1 MMLMSIRKVPGLIA
15 PVLLKKVHDW
25 AKGQRGVAAVEF
37 ALIAVPFFF
46 LIFGLLEICVIFIMS
61 SVLEHGL
68 NEAARGIRT
77 GELQSEEGF
86 NRDAFEEIIC
96 AQVFDMFDCVGKVQL
111 DVKTFDSFSMT
122 GNPSPIDADGEL
134 DVTGFAFSPGGAN
147 DIVVVRA
154 FYEWELLTPVMS
166 APLANMSNNRHLLQ
180 ATVVFRNE
188 PFGG

>member
-1 MMLMSIRKVPGLIA
+1 MSAGNVPGLIA
-15 PVLLKKVHDW
+15 PVLMKRVRAW
-25 AKGQRGVAAVEF
+25 AEDRRGIAAVEF
-37 ALIAVPFFF
+37 GLIAIPFFF
-46 LIFGLLEICVIFIMS
+46 LIFGLLEVCVLFIMS

-77 GELQSEEGF
+77 GELQSGTGF

-96 AQVFDMFDCVGKVQL
+96 AEVFDMFDCVGKVQL

-122 GNPSPIDADGEL
+122 GSPNPIDSDGNL
-134 DVTGFAFSPGGAN
+134 DTTGFAFDPGGAN

>member
-1 MMLMSIRKVPGLIA
+1 MVMSGRLFPGLFA
-15 PVLLKKVHDW
+15 PVLLKKVRAW
-25 AKGQRGVAAVEF
+25 AADKRGIAAVEF
-37 ALIAVPFFF
+37 AMIAVPFFF

-77 GELQSEEGF
+77 GELQSGEGF
-86 NRDAFEEIIC
+86 NRDAFEEVIC
-96 AQVFDMFDCVGKVQL
+96 AEVFDMFDCVGKVQL
-111 DVKTFDSFSMT
+111 DVKTFNSFADT
-122 GNPSPIDADGEL
+122 GNPSPIDEDGNL
-134 DVTGFAFSPGGAN
+134 DTTGFAFQPGGPN

-166 APLANMSNNRHLLQ
+166 APLANLSNNRRLLQ
-180 ATVVFRNE
+180 STVVFRNE